1 MAGMYSKKILV
12 IEDDPTLSDVLMRKL
27 TASGY
32 DAYHEDS
39 GPSGIESIRKHHPD
53 LVLLDMMLLGTNGM
67 EVLEA
72 IRKDDTIK
80 YTKVIIISNSGQPV
94 EIEKALELGAKDYLI
109 KAQFDPDEVLVKV
122 QMQLHDEKQGGKQTI
137 AGKKVLIVEDDKFL
151 RDLLAKK
158 MESEGVVL
166 FIGVDGAQG
175 LNLALREK
183 PNVILLDILMPGMDG
198 YAVLENI
205 RKNSELKDTV
215 VIMLSN
221 FGQKEDIEK
230 ATKLGANLFLVKA
243 AVTLDE
249 IVENVKEFLV

>member
-12 IEDDPTLSDVLMRKL
+12 IEDEPTLSDILMRKL
-27 TASGY
+27 TAEGY
-32 DAYHEDS
+32 VAYHAET
-39 GPSGIESIRKHHPD
+39 GPLGIELAQKNHPD
-53 LVLLDMMLLGTNGM
+53 LILLDMMLLGQNGM
-67 EVLEA
+67 EVLKA
-72 IRKDDTIK
+72 IRADDSIK

-94 EIEKALELGAKDYLI
+94 EIEQALELGAKDYLI
-109 KAQFDPDEVLVKV
+109 KAQFDPEEVLQKV
-122 QMQLHDEKQGGKQTI
+122 RMQLHTEEKGSTKTI

-151 RDLLAKK
+151 RDLLARK
-158 MESEGVVL
+158 MQSEGVEL

-175 LNLALREK
+175 LNLAEREK
-183 PNVILLDILMPGMDG
+183 PSVILLDVLMPGMDG
-198 YAVLENI
+198 YTVLEHVRSNA
-205 RKNSELKDTV
+205 ELKDTI

-249 IVENVKEFLV
+249 IVEKVKEFLI

>member
-1 MAGMYSKKILV
+1 MAGMYTKKILV
-12 IEDDPTLSDVLMRKL
+12 IEDEPTLSDVLMRKF

-32 DAYHEDS
+32 DAYHATTGDE
-39 GPSGIESIRKHHPD
+39 GLESIRKNHPD
-53 LVLLDMMLLGTNGM
+53 LVLLDMMLLGQNGM
-67 EVLEA
+67 EVLQA
-72 IRKDDTIK
+72 IRNDDTIK

-109 KAQFDPDEVLVKV
+109 KAQFDPEEVLNKAR
-122 QMQLHDEKQGGKQTI
+122 MQLHDEKQGERKTI

-151 RDLLAKK
+151 RDLLARK
-158 MESEGVVL
+158 MESEGVQL

-183 PNVILLDILMPGMDG
+183 PNVVLLDILMPGMDG
-198 YAVLENI
+198 YAVLEGI
-205 RKNSELKDTV
+205 RKDPTTKDAV

-249 IVENVKEFLV
+249 IVEKVKEFLV